1 LAAYGATVFVV
12 CWRQFQQ
19 KSSPANAKK
28 LYDLRPG
35 ICLLVIPMKIKNVIF
50 DLDGTIAD
58 TLPLCIAAFKKSV
71 EPLLNKEIS
80 EQEII
85 ATFGPSEEGTI
96 RKLIPAHEEAGVKAY
111 LHHYQQLHYTCPVAF
126 EGIQDLLEFLKTKGV
141 QLAMVTGKGIHS
153 TRLSLKQFGLE
164 RYFEIMETGSPEG
177 PNKVNGIRNVL
188 SHLNADINESIY
200 VGDAPSDIVYCKQIG
215 IPIAAAAWASTTNAG
230 ELAKLNPDWLFNTV
244 DEFKIRI
251 ADFI

>member
-1 LAAYGATVFVV
+1 
-12 CWRQFQQ
+12 
-19 KSSPANAKK
+19 
-28 LYDLRPG
+28 
-35 ICLLVIPMKIKNVIF
+35 MKIKNVIF

-96 RKLIPAHEEAGVKAY
+96 RKLIPAHEEAGLKAY
-111 LHHYQQLHYTCPVAF
+111 LYNYEQLHYMCPVAF
-126 EGIQDLLEFLKTKGV
+126 AGIKELLEYLKANGV

-164 RYFEIMETGSPEG
+164 EYFEIMETGSPEG

-188 SHLNADINESIY
+188 SRLNAAITESIY
-200 VGDAPSDIVYCKQIG
+200 VGDAPSDIMYCKQIG
-215 IPIAAAAWASTTNAG
+215 IPIVAAAWASTTNAG
-230 ELAKLNPDWLFNTV
+230 ELAKLNPEWLFSTV
-244 DEFKIRI
+244 EEFKTWI

>member
-1 LAAYGATVFVV
+1 
-12 CWRQFQQ
+12 
-19 KSSPANAKK
+19 
-28 LYDLRPG
+28 
-35 ICLLVIPMKIKNVIF
+35 MKIKTVIF

-71 EPLLNKEIS
+71 EPLLNAELS
-80 EQEII
+80 EQEIM

-96 RKLIPAHEEAGVKAY
+96 RKLIPEYEEVGIKAY
-111 LHHYQQLHYTCPVAF
+111 LQQYEQLHYTCPVAF
-126 EGIQDLLEFLKTKGV
+126 DGIADLLAYLKTKNI

-164 RYFEIMETGSPEG
+164 QYFEIMETGSPEG

-188 SHLNADINESIY
+188 SRLNADINESIY
-200 VGDAPSDIVYCKQIG
+200 VGDAPSDIKYCKEIG
-215 IPIAAAAWASTTNAG
+215 IPIAAAAWATTTNAS
-230 ELAKLNPDWLFNTV
+230 ELEALNPDWLFYSV
-244 DEFKIRI
+244 QEFKNWI

>member
-1 LAAYGATVFVV
+1 
-12 CWRQFQQ
+12 
-19 KSSPANAKK
+19 
-28 LYDLRPG
+28 
-35 ICLLVIPMKIKNVIF
+35 MKIKNVIF

-96 RKLIPAHEEAGVKAY
+96 RKLIPAHEKAGVKAY
-111 LHHYQQLHYTCPVAF
+111 LHHYEQLHYTCPVAF
-126 EGIQDLLEFLKTKGV
+126 VGIKELLEFLKTNGV

-153 TRLSLKQFGLE
+153 TRLSLKQFELE
-164 RYFEIMETGSPEG
+164 QHFEVMETGSPEG
-177 PNKVNGIRNVL
+177 PNKVNGICNVL
-188 SHLNADINESIY
+188 SRLNTDIAECIY

-215 IPIAAAAWASTTNAG
+215 IPIAAAAWASTSNAG

-244 DEFKIRI
+244 EEFKIWI
-251 ADFI
+251 TDLI

>member
-1 LAAYGATVFVV
+1 
-12 CWRQFQQ
+12 
-19 KSSPANAKK
+19 
-28 LYDLRPG
+28 
-35 ICLLVIPMKIKNVIF
+35 MKIKTVIF

-71 EPLLNKEIS
+71 EPLLNAELS
-80 EQEII
+80 EQEIM

-96 RKLIPAHEEAGVKAY
+96 RKLIPEYEEAGIKAY
-111 LHHYQQLHYTCPVAF
+111 LQQYEQLHYTCPVAF
-126 EGIQDLLEFLKTKGV
+126 DGIADLLAYLKTKNI

-164 RYFEIMETGSPEG
+164 QYFEIMETGSPEG

-188 SHLNADINESIY
+188 SRLNADINESIY
-200 VGDAPSDIVYCKQIG
+200 VGDAPSDIKYCKEIG
-215 IPIAAAAWASTTNAG
+215 IPIAAAAWATTTNAS
-230 ELAKLNPDWLFNTV
+230 ELEALNPDWLFYSV
-244 DEFKIRI
+244 QEFKNWI